1 MGWGALGERG
11 SWLCVSSIKTGQG
24 EEKDYR
30 DKLLLRDSGHVAGV
44 RQMEGN
50 IPVGIL

>member
-1 MGWGALGERG
+1 M
-11 SWLCVSSIKTGQG
+11 SSIKTGQW
-24 EEKDYR
+24 EDKDHR

-50 IPVGIL
+50 FPVGLTVCKN